1 MKQNISDNAKASEKI
16 AVIRKKKKVLIPST
30 MEHFVS
36 YIYYANLIEIL
47 HPSFYKFLSNQYL
60 HISK

>member
-16 AVIRKKKKVLIPST
+16 AIIRKKKVPST

-47 HPSFYKFLSNQYL
+47 HPSLYKFLSNQYL